1 MKKQV
6 NKDGCLVKF
15 SGPLTK
21 CSTFSTEISYGDFL
35 VLINIIYIYNNII
48 VTQRG
53 SVEESLSFAKEL
65 IFHPQN

>member
-21 CSTFSTEISYGDFL
+21 CSTFSTEISYGDVL

-53 SVEESLSFAKEL
+53 SVEDSLSFAKEL

>member
-6 NKDGCLVKF
+6 NKDGCLVKL